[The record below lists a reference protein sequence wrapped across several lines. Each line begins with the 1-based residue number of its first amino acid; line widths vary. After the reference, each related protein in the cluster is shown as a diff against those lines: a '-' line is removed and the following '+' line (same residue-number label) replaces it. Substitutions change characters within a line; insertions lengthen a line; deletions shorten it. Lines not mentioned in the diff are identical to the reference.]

1 MVITDTFDHRI
12 IFSRKTF
19 GKSFM
24 LFRGPPFIGGGAAVS
39 RPNSCEDLPQD
50 RHWLLIV
57 MSSIDGWRELESAQL
72 RRPPDGGVA
81 LLTRQL

>member
-1 MVITDTFDHRI
+1 MP
-12 IFSRKTF
+12 
-19 GKSFM
+19 
-24 LFRGPPFIGGGAAVS
+24 LFIGKGAAVS
-39 RPNSCEDLPQD
+39 IPNSCEDPLQD

-81 LLTRQL
+81 LLTPQL